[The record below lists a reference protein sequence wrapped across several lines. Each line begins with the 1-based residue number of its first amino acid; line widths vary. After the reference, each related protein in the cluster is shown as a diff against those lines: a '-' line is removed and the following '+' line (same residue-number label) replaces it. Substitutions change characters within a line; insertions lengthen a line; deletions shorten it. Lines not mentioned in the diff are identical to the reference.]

1 MIPCTLQH
9 TLNQKILSLFPGE
22 EHCYHSTDSQT
33 FEAGV
38 DKHAEPVPIELLQS
52 FNASG
57 LPLSCLS
64 LKKGCPII
72 ILRNLDPKH
81 GLCNGT
87 RATVMNQNLNSHVLE
102 VQLMGGDHDGEIALI
117 PRITLS
123 PSIHT
128 VDHAIHFKRR
138 QFPIQLTFAMTI
150 NKAQGQSVKYVGI
163 DLHTP
168 VFSHGQLYVTFSRAT
183 SYNCIKVLLE
193 NETETCGNLT
203 PNVVY
208 NEVLLD

>member
-72 ILRNLDPKH
+72 ILRNLDPKR

-87 RATVMNQNLNSHVLE
+87 QATVMNQNLNSHVLE

>member
-1 MIPCTLQH
+1 MPNQSLLNSYNHSMLQ
-9 TLNQKILSLFPGE
+9 
-22 EHCYHSTDSQT
+22 D
-33 FEAGV
+33 
-38 DKHAEPVPIELLQS
+38 
-52 FNASG
+52 
-57 LPLSCLS
+57 CLS
-64 LKKGCPII
+64 LAYLLKRGV
-72 ILRNLDPKH
+72 RSSSY
-81 GLCNGT
+81 
-87 RATVMNQNLNSHVLE
+87 ATLIQNLNSHVLE

-168 VFSHGQLYVTFSRAT
+168 VFSHGQLYVTFSHAT